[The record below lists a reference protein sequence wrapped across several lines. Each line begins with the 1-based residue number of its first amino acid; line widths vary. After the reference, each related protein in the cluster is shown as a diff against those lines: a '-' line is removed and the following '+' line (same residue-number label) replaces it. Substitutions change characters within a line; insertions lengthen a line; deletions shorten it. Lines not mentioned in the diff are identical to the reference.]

1 MHKLLSPIHCNL
13 CAVDIIPH
21 NANWII
27 MRTSYRPHANS
38 EGFASY
44 TSYFFIFTQ
53 LFYKAQNRNDMLHY
67 SNFGISWPACR
78 GLLACL
84 DAYLELKR
92 DTLLFY
98 TFNPQFG
105 LRPGTEPKTELSV
118 GYFVE
123 WYRQ

>member
-1 MHKLLSPIHCNL
+1 ML
-13 CAVDIIPH
+13 
-21 NANWII
+21 
-27 MRTSYRPHANS
+27 
-38 EGFASY
+38 
-44 TSYFFIFTQ
+44 TQ
-53 LFYKAQNRNDMLHY
+53 
-67 SNFGISWPACR
+67 R
-78 GLLACL
+78 GLHPTLHIFLFLHNCFPKLKTETICYITQTLASRDLLAVTKL

-92 DTLLFY
+92 DILLLY